1 MATRY
6 SPAIVTS
13 GLVLCLDAANPKS
26 YSGTGTT
33 WTDLSGNGYNGT
45 LVNSPTFSQ
54 GVFTFNG
61 STNYINVSG
70 VNFATGTSTI
80 MGAARYTGATRGRI
94 INGLNNNWLM
104 GHWANTTQNYY
115 AEGWVSAVS
124 SGTNDTNWRIMTAT
138 SNTTSPSY
146 SLYVNGTL
154 SVSNTN
160 GTAGPN
166 GLCIGAYAGGVGEF
180 STGQCG
186 FVLAYN
192 RILTAAE
199 ILQNYNATKSRFGL

>member
-13 GLVLCLDAANPKS
+13 GLVLCLDAANPRS

-33 WTDLSGNGYNGT
+33 WTDLSGNGNNGT

-54 GVFTFNG
+54 GVFTFDG
-61 STNYINVSG
+61 ATNYINVSG

-80 MGAARYTGATRGRI
+80 MGAARYNGATRGRI

-104 GHWANTTQNYY
+104 GHWASTTENYY

-124 SGTNDTNWRIMTAT
+124 SGTSDTNWRIMTST

-166 GLCIGAYAGGVGEF
+166 GLRIGAYGLGGEF

>member
-1 MATRY
+1 
-6 SPAIVTS
+6 
-13 GLVLCLDAANPKS
+13 
-26 YSGTGTT
+26 
-33 WTDLSGNGYNGT
+33 
-45 LVNSPTFSQ
+45 
-54 GVFTFNG
+54 
-61 STNYINVSG
+61 
-70 VNFATGTSTI
+70 
-80 MGAARYTGATRGRI
+80 MGAARYNGATRGRI

-104 GHWANTTQNYY
+104 GHWASTTENYY

-124 SGTNDTNWRIMTAT
+124 SGTSDTNWRIMTST

-166 GLCIGAYAGGVGEF
+166 GLRIGAYGGGGEF
-180 STGQCG
+180 SMGQCG

-192 RILTAAE
+192 RILSAAE

>member
-6 SPAIVTS
+6 SPSIVTS
-13 GLVLCLDAANPKS
+13 GLVLCLDAANTKS
-26 YSGTGTT
+26 YPGTGTT
-33 WTDLSGNGYNGT
+33 WTDLSGNGNNGT
-45 LVNSPTFSQ
+45 LVNSPTFSG
-54 GVFTFNG
+54 GVFTFDG

-80 MGAARYTGATRGRI
+80 MGAARYNGATRGRI

-104 GHWANTTQNYY
+104 GHWASTTENYY

-124 SGTNDTNWRIMTAT
+124 SGTSDTNWRIMTST

-166 GLCIGAYAGGVGEF
+166 GLRIGAYGGSGEF

>member
-1 MATRY
+1 MRY
-6 SPAIVTS
+6 GPNIITN
-13 GLVLCLDAANPKS
+13 GLVLALDAADKNS
-26 YSGTGTT
+26 YPGSGTT
-33 WTDLSGNGYNGT
+33 WFDLSGNGNNGT
-45 LVNSPTFSQ
+45 LVNSPTLSD
-54 GVFTFNG
+54 GVFTFDG

-70 VNFATGTSTI
+70 INLATGTSTI
-80 MGAARYTGATRGRI
+80 MGAARYNGATRGRI

-104 GHWANTTQNYY
+104 GHWSSTTENYY
-115 AEGWVSAVS
+115 ASAWVSSIS
-124 SGTNDTNWRIMTAT
+124 SGASDTNWRIFAAT

-160 GTAGPN
+160 GASGPN
-166 GLCIGAYAGGVGEF
+166 GLRIGAFGNGGEF

-192 RILTAAE
+192 RILTATE
-199 ILQNYNATKSRFGL
+199 ILQNFNATKTRFGL

>member
-6 SPAIVTS
+6 SPSIVTS
-13 GLVLCLDAANPKS
+13 GLVLCLDAANPRS

-33 WTDLSGNGYNGT
+33 WTDLSGNGNNGT

-54 GVFTFNG
+54 GVFTFDG
-61 STNYINVSG
+61 ATNYINVSG

-80 MGAARYTGATRGRI
+80 MGVARYTGATRGRI

-104 GHWANTTQNYY
+104 GHWGNTTENYY

-154 SVSNTN
+154 SASNTN

-166 GLCIGAYAGGVGEF
+166 GLRIGALGISSGEF

-192 RILTAAE
+192 RILSAAE

>member
-13 GLVLCLDAANPKS
+13 GLVLCLDAANPRS

-70 VNFATGTSTI
+70 VKKWKALLIYFKGKCLFLAFYLLNSTI
-80 MGAARYTGATRGRI
+80 G
-94 INGLNNNWLM
+94 IN
-104 GHWANTTQNYY
+104 NYHK
-115 AEGWVSAVS
+115 AKQVIRRLLFKNES
-124 SGTNDTNWRIMTAT
+124 
-138 SNTTSPSY
+138 
-146 SLYVNGTL
+146 
-154 SVSNTN
+154 
-160 GTAGPN
+160 
-166 GLCIGAYAGGVGEF
+166 
-180 STGQCG
+180 
-186 FVLAYN
+186 
-192 RILTAAE
+192 
-199 ILQNYNATKSRFGL
+199 